1 MAAPAD
7 AYVTL
12 ARILRP
18 RGNKGEVAAEIL
30 TDFPGRLVKRREVF
44 LWDGRNAPRKTVVR
58 VCWLHGDRAVFH
70 FEGCDSIT
78 AAEKLRGLEVQA
90 PLAERVEL
98 PTGQYFVTDLIGCSV
113 FENLPVSAAV
123 SSPPRS
129 MAAAPVFLGNVR
141 DVQRTGEGVAGTPFL
156 EVETQQG
163 ELLIPLAKE
172 ICTRIDTVAR
182 RIEVSLPKGLS
193 DLNREKP

>member
-90 PLAERVEL
+90 PLAERAAL
-98 PTGQYFVTDLIGCSV
+98 PAGQYFVTDLIGCSV
-113 FENLPVSAAV
+113 FEIFPASALV

-129 MAAAPVFLGNVR
+129 TAAAPVFLGTVR
-141 DVQRTGEGVAGTPFL
+141 DVQSTGEGVAGTPFL
-156 EVETQQG
+156 EVETQRG
-163 ELLIPLAKE
+163 ELLIPLAEE
-172 ICTRIDTVAR
+172 ICSRIDTAAR